1 MRVKISYGEWRMF
14 KERAPGLE
22 DMSSYRVMTRRGD
35 SVDWETVEVSPAE
48 LRGLI
53 ETAEHVF
60 NEVLPYTAIPIDWA
74 WHKRAAEN
82 FLSRIDDLSRL
93 ASAKENPKPG
103 QILRWKFRRNEAMA
117 SVPVGPDRMTNPFYS
132 IHRMGRRRL
141 PPTEGWTLEYYPN
154 FGPVEELATELASFD
169 VAKELAE
176 KDVQERF
183 PLVAL
188 AMAKDNPM
196 KPGWELWLNLDEIEP
211 FVPLMRQQGVSEVAR
226 SKRGFLTAYKKAGG
240 DADRLGSDPKF
251 GQNWVKRRNNFVAR
265 HMGQITKRGE
275 DLWRYGNP
283 TRRHLA
289 LIAWAYT
296 PDYEGLQEWIAK
308 KGKRAAANPDWGD
321 GVPPVE
327 PVSEAHRRHLE
338 WAKAHPY
345 YQLGVKLDSVAEG
358 YKKKGGEWAYKELVR
373 LKKTVA
379 AYDSALNE
387 MADRKALVR
396 LSRRINHHVRR
407 IDDMFRHGNPYAQKN
422 PDLLRRVPPEIKKLA
437 HEIQRYGKGGRA
449 VLIGGS
455 VIDLL
460 QGRTPKDWDIEVHGY
475 TYPKLEQIMRTLGYS
490 PKTVGRQFGI
500 LIVRVGNHDVDL
512 SIPRKESKVGVG
524 HKGFKVTFP
533 KMTPKEAAQRRDFTI
548 NAMGV
553 DLSTGE
559 LLDPWN
565 GMADLR
571 RGVLRATDPR
581 TFVEDPLRGLRA
593 MQLLARKAKSVDG
606 ATMGLIQQLSSHYP
620 ELAKERVFE
629 EFNKLLLKAPKPSK
643 GLQFLRHSGWLR
655 WFPELAAQI
664 GCPQRREWH
673 SEGDVWNHMLLTV
686 NQAARIR
693 HCIPEEHRLAFMY
706 GAMLHDVG
714 KPATTRLEK
723 EPPELWLTAHGHD
736 VAGKEPAESFM
747 RRLTDDKRLIAKVKA
762 LVGEHMQPYNLTQA
776 EAGLPAYVRLTKRL
790 REHGV
795 DLPLLA
801 RISQADKAGSL
812 RPGEPHRHLD
822 PETCEPSW
830 QHRPS
835 ENLAWAHEEIE
846 RRGILKGKLVQG
858 RDLIALGYDPKK
870 LAKKGVFFKP
880 ALDAAFQ
887 AQMDHPDWSKA
898 RLLDLAKQVM
908 DQQIKA
914 KGNPRK
920 KRKRKRRE
928 RSRRRGVGEVPAP
941 MMRIGPWGFPSGRPD
956 PDYVPRAPWGWKEE
970 QVEMPGLNLG
980 DIVLVVGATRSQG
993 FREKPL
999 YYKASVK
1006 KISAPFT
1013 PDQVAEGAPGWEV
1026 LVAPVDRD
1034 LGLSEEH
1041 WVYSEQ
1047 IVEVLKPGNPLL
1059 QLAALGEGS

>member
-53 ETAEHVF
+53 ETAEHIF
-60 NEVLPYTAIPIDWA
+60 NEVLPYDHPWPPL

-93 ASAKENPKPG
+93 ASAKG
-103 QILRWKFRRNEAMA
+103 
-117 SVPVGPDRMTNPFYS
+117 
-132 IHRMGRRRL
+132 
-141 PPTEGWTLEYYPN
+141 
-154 FGPVEELATELASFD
+154 
-169 VAKELAE
+169 
-176 KDVQERF
+176 
-183 PLVAL
+183 
-188 AMAKDNPM
+188 NPM

-296 PDYEGLQEWIAK
+296 PDYEGLQEWIGK

-327 PVSEAHRRHLE
+327 PVSEAHRRYLE

-345 YQLGVKLDSVAEG
+345 YQLGVKLDSAAES

-379 AYDSALNE
+379 AYDAALNE
-387 MADRKALVR
+387 MADGPARQWSRVAGARMPAEIVTRKALVR

-593 MQLLARKAKSVDG
+593 MQLLARKAKSVDA
-606 ATMGLIQQLSSHYP
+606 ATMGLIQQLSSHYR

-629 EFNKLLLKAPKPSK
+629 EFNKLLMKAKKPSV

-655 WFPELAAQI
+655 WFPELQAQI
-664 GCPQRREWH
+664 GVPQRHEWH

-714 KPATTRLEK
+714 KPATTRLER
-723 EPPELWLTAHGHD
+723 EPPEMYLTAHGHD

-795 DLPLLA
+795 DLPLLS

-812 RPGEPHRHLD
+812 RPGEPHKYLD

-830 QHRPS
+830 DHRPTK
-835 ENLAWAHEEIE
+835 NLAWAHGEIE
-846 RRGILKGKLVQG
+846 RRGILKAKRVQG
-858 RDLIALGYDPKK
+858 RDLLAMGYDPKK
-870 LAKKGVFFKP
+870 LMKKGIFFKP

-887 AQMDHPDWSKA
+887 AQMDHPDWSDEQ
-898 RLLDLAKQVM
+898 LLSLAQQVM
-908 DQQIKA
+908 EQQIKA
-914 KGNPRK
+914 KGNPSR

-928 RSRRRGVGEVPAP
+928 RSRRRGAGEVPAP
-941 MMRIGPWGFPSGRPD
+941 MMRMSPWGFPSGRPD

-970 QVEMPGLNLG
+970 QVEMPGLHLG

-993 FREKPL
+993 FKEKPL

-1006 KISAPFT
+1006 KVFAPF
-1013 PDQVAEGAPGWEV
+1013 PPAEVAEGAPGWEV

-1034 LGLSEEH
+1034 LGLPEEH

-1059 QLAALGEGS
+1059 QLAALGEES